1 MKEKEPTKESIDAAR
16 SFRSVLEDGTHDDLR
31 EEIECA
37 PERLHLEGA
46 YPLARA
52 ARMRDLEA
60 VKILVEAGAPLDACG
75 TERYVGFESG
85 RERDKPQEF
94 KRPLVECLNQR
105 YDEGRPDNEDQVFSY
120 LLQAGAN
127 PNLALNDVAIRH
139 DVSKLH
145 ALIDAGADIKTYG
158 GEALGAS
165 LDWNYNNYGCRP
177 EERGQALEVV
187 STLLK
192 HGADCHENDDAALV
206 MAAEN
211 GFDEGAKVLLQSG
224 ADPNA
229 HQGRLLINAVHTK
242 NLDSVELFIQHGA
255 QVNREKNHPLTEAA
269 RSNGHEMAELLIKHG
284 AQVDGHEGEPLTM
297 AIKSDNVDYAEA
309 LLKHGAQVN
318 REKDNPLTVAAQSS
332 VREMAELLI
341 KHGADVNGNNG
352 EPLLMAGKR
361 GNYDVAEVLMNH
373 GAEPTLE
380 IAEWSTGETKDLIR
394 ARYEQ
399 DLLRRHL
406 PQAASDHI
414 QTPSI
419 QPSRKQRL

>member
-1 MKEKEPTKESIDAAR
+1 MKEKEPTKESIDAACSYR
-16 SFRSVLEDGTHDDLR
+16 SMLEYGTHDGLR

-75 TERYVGFESG
+75 TERYELMSARNE
-85 RERDKPQEF
+85 REEF
-94 KRPLVECLNQR
+94 DCPLVECLNQR
-105 YDEGRPDNEDQVFSY
+105 YDEGRPDNEDEVFSY

-127 PNLALNDVAIRH
+127 PNLALNDVAKRH
-139 DVSKLH
+139 DIPKLH
-145 ALIDAGADIKTYG
+145 ALIEAGADIKTYG
-158 GEALGAS
+158 GEALGVS
-165 LDWNYNNYGCRP
+165 LDWNYNGYGCLP
-177 EERGQALEVV
+177 EERGQALEVI

-211 GFDEGAKVLLQSG
+211 GFDEAAKVLLQAG

-229 HQGRLLINAVHTK
+229 HQGHLLINAVHTK

-255 QVNREKNHPLTEAA
+255 QVNREKNNPLIEAA
-269 RSNGHEMAELLIKHG
+269 RSNGQEMAELLIKHG

-297 AIKSDNVDYAEA
+297 AIKNDNVDYAEA

-318 REKDNPLTVAAQSS
+318 REKVNPLTVAAHSS
-332 VREMAELLI
+332 VCEMAELLI
-341 KHGADVNGNNG
+341 KYGADVNGNNG

-380 IAEWSTGETKDLIR
+380 IAEWSTGKAKDLIR

-406 PQAASDHI
+406 PQASSDPT